1 MAKEWTVFVLCA
13 EWCGVC
19 RAFQPACQSFVQSN
33 PEVGLYW
40 IDIEDEADRLGTLE
54 VETFPTIAIARGADP
69 VFFGPMK
76 PDMRQVES
84 LMNASQDKAWCSEE
98 GRQWVRY
105 LMEAF
110 APQGD
115 ATRSRPPGTA

>member
-19 RAFQPACQSFVQSN
+19 RALQPACQSFVQSN

-40 IDIEDEADRLGTLE
+40 IDIEDEADRLGSLE

-76 PDMRQVES
+76 PDMRQIES
-84 LMNASQDKAWCSEE
+84 LMNASQDKTWCSEE
-98 GRQWVRY
+98 GGQWVHT
-105 LMEAF
+105 LMKAF
-110 APQGD
+110 
-115 ATRSRPPGTA
+115 TRSDDEKR